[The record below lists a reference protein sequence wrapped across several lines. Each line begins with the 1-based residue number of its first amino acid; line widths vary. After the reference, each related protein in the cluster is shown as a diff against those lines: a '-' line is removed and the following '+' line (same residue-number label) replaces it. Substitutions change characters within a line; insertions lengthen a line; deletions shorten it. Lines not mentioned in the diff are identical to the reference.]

1 VNHLPDEKTSFSRW
15 SFLKNPVISVLVF
28 SNGITMLGFG
38 QILPIIPILMYDY
51 LHASEIE
58 IGLTIS
64 AFAITRVL
72 SQGPFG
78 SLSDRYGRRP
88 FIIISLLG
96 YSIVSFLYIFAT
108 QTWHI
113 LAIRAVQGLFSG
125 ALWPVSDAMVMDI
138 CDPKHRGKVI
148 STIQIAYNAGWFAG
162 PFLGG
167 VIADLFGLSATFGFS
182 AGLSFTAFIVALI
195 FLKETIKVKKDPST
209 QKFSIVDGFKNNFQ
223 KSFQILRKFPALKNL
238 AISALVLQTSLSLLQ
253 GYTPIFISDVL
264 GGSEL
269 DIGVIIGLGG
279 VLGLV
284 SQYIA
289 GSLGDRYGK
298 WLILEIGVFVV
309 ALTSPILLLIQNM
322 YQAYIILPIVM
333 CLNMIS
339 SPMLTALVGDAV
351 PSDERGTGYG
361 AYGIVRDL
369 SLIIGSP
376 LGGLVLEFSR
386 NFLKET
392 LLQSLRLLF
401 IFRSIMLFITLS
413 ITLYFMKSFREVDT
427 VIWTRSKIPPPE

>member
-1 VNHLPDEKTSFSRW
+1 VDHLPDKNTPFSRW
-15 SFLKNPVISVLVF
+15 SLLKNPVISVLVF

-64 AFAITRVL
+64 SFAITRVL

-96 YSIVSFLYIFAT
+96 YSIVSFLYIFAS

-182 AGLSFTAFIVALI
+182 AGLSFTAFIVASI
-195 FLKETIKVKKDPST
+195 FLKETIKVKNNPST
-209 QKFSIVDGFKNNFQ
+209 QKFSIVNGFKNNFQ

-269 DIGVIIGLGG
+269 DIGIIIGLGG

-298 WLILEIGVFVV
+298 WLVLEIGVFVA
-309 ALTSPILLLIQNM
+309 ALISPTLLLIQNM
-322 YQAYIILPIVM
+322 FQAYIILPIVM
-333 CLNMIS
+333 C
-339 SPMLTALVGDAV
+339 
-351 PSDERGTGYG
+351 R
-361 AYGIVRDL
+361 R
-369 SLIIGSP
+369 
-376 LGGLVLEFSR
+376 
-386 NFLKET
+386 
-392 LLQSLRLLF
+392 
-401 IFRSIMLFITLS
+401 
-413 ITLYFMKSFREVDT
+413 
-427 VIWTRSKIPPPE
+427 

>member
-1 VNHLPDEKTSFSRW
+1 MDHLPDKNTPFSRW
-15 SFLKNPVISVLVF
+15 SLLKNPVISVLVF

-64 AFAITRVL
+64 SFAITRVL

-96 YSIVSFLYIFAT
+96 YSIVSFLYIFAS

-182 AGLSFTAFIVALI
+182 AGLSFTAFIVASI
-195 FLKETIKVKKDPST
+195 FLKETIKVKNNPST
-209 QKFSIVDGFKNNFQ
+209 QKFSIVNGFKNNFQ

-269 DIGVIIGLGG
+269 DIGIIIGLGG

-298 WLILEIGVFVV
+298 WLVLEIGVFVA
-309 ALTSPILLLIQNM
+309 ALISPTLLLIQNM
-322 YQAYIILPIVM
+322 FQAYILLPIVM

-369 SLIIGSP
+369 SNNRFP
-376 LGGLVLEFSR
+376 F
-386 NFLKET
+386 
-392 LLQSLRLLF
+392 
-401 IFRSIMLFITLS
+401 
-413 ITLYFMKSFREVDT
+413 
-427 VIWTRSKIPPPE
+427 

>member
-1 VNHLPDEKTSFSRW
+1 
-15 SFLKNPVISVLVF
+15 
-28 SNGITMLGFG
+28 MLGFG

-64 AFAITRVL
+64 SFAITRIL
-72 SQGPFG
+72 SQGPIG
-78 SLSDRYGRRP
+78 TLSDKYGRKP
-88 FIIISLLG
+88 FITVSLLG
-96 YSIVSFLYIFAT
+96 YSIVSFLYIFAF

-113 LAIRAVQGLFSG
+113 LAIRAVQGFFSG

-167 VIADLFGLSATFGFS
+167 VIADLYGIDATFGFS
-182 AGLSFTAFIVALI
+182 AGLSFTAFIIALL
-195 FLKETIKVKKDPST
+195 FLRETMKVKRVSSVKEV
-209 QKFSIVDGFKNNFQ
+209 SIISSLRNNFE
-223 KSFQILRKFPALKNL
+223 KSFQALGKFPALKNL
-238 AISALVLQTSLSLLQ
+238 AISAFVLQTSLSLLQ

-264 GGSEL
+264 NGTEL
-269 DIGVIIGLGG
+269 DIGLIVGVGG
-279 VLGLV
+279 VLGLITQFFV
-284 SQYIA
+284 

-298 WLILEIGVFVV
+298 WLILEVGVFI
-309 ALTSPILLLIQNM
+309 AATLSPTLLLIQNLL
-322 YQAYIILPIVM
+322 QAYIILPIVM
-333 CLNMIS
+333 CCNMIS

-361 AYGIVRDL
+361 AYGVVRDF

-376 LGGLVLEFSR
+376 LGGFILELSR
-386 NFLKET
+386 KFFGAS
-392 LLQSLRLLF
+392 LLQSLRILF
-401 IFRSIMLFITLS
+401 IFRSLMLFLTLFV
-413 ITLYFMKSFREVDT
+413 TLYYMRSFKEVDT
-427 VIWTRSKIPPPE
+427 IIWVRSKVPPPE

>member
-1 VNHLPDEKTSFSRW
+1 MPDKKTSFSRL

-38 QILPIIPILMYDY
+38 QILPIIPILLYDY

-64 AFAITRVL
+64 SFAITRVL

-78 SLSDRYGRRP
+78 TLSDRYGRRP
-88 FIIISLLG
+88 FIVISLLG
-96 YSIVSFLYIFAT
+96 YSIVSLLYIFAS

-113 LAIRAVQGLFSG
+113 LVIRAVQGLFSG

-182 AGLSFTAFIVALI
+182 AGLSFTAFIIALI
-195 FLKETIKVKKDPST
+195 FLKETIRVEDAPSI
-209 QKFSIVDGFKNNFQ
+209 QQFSIVEGFKNNFQ
-223 KSFQILRKFPALKNL
+223 KTFQILRKFPALKNL
-238 AISALVLQTSLSLLQ
+238 AVSAFILQTSLSLLQ

-264 GGSEL
+264 NGTEL
-269 DIGVIIGLGG
+269 DIGIIIGFGG
-279 VLGLV
+279 VLGFIA
-284 SQYIA
+284 QYIA

-298 WLILEIGVFVV
+298 WLILEIGVFIA
-309 ALTSPILLLIQNM
+309 ALISPTLLLIQNM
-322 YQAYIILPIVM
+322 FHAYIILPTVM
-333 CLNMIS
+333 CCNMIS

-361 AYGIVRDL
+361 AYGIVRDF

-376 LGGLVLEFSR
+376 IGGLVLEFSR

-413 ITLYFMKSFREVDT
+413 IALYFMKSFREVDT
-427 VIWTRSKIPPPE
+427 VIWKRSKIPPLE

>member
-1 VNHLPDEKTSFSRW
+1 MNYLPDKKTSFSRL

-38 QILPIIPILMYDY
+38 QILPIIPILLYDY

-64 AFAITRVL
+64 SFAITRVL

-78 SLSDRYGRRP
+78 TLSDRYGRRP
-88 FIIISLLG
+88 FIVISLLG
-96 YSIVSFLYIFAT
+96 YSIVSLLYIFAS

-113 LAIRAVQGLFSG
+113 LVIRAVQGLFSG

-138 CDPKHRGKVI
+138 CDPKHRGKLI

-182 AGLSFTAFIVALI
+182 AGLSFTAFIIALI
-195 FLKETIKVKKDPST
+195 FLKETIRVEDTPSI
-209 QKFSIVDGFKNNFQ
+209 QQFSIVEGFKNNFQ
-223 KSFQILRKFPALKNL
+223 KTFQILRKFPALKNL
-238 AISALVLQTSLSLLQ
+238 AVSAFILQTSLSLLQ

-264 GGSEL
+264 NGTEL
-269 DIGVIIGLGG
+269 DIGIIIGFGG
-279 VLGLV
+279 VLGFIA
-284 SQYIA
+284 QYIA

-298 WLILEIGVFVV
+298 WLVLEIGVFIA
-309 ALTSPILLLIQNM
+309 ALISPTLLLIQNM
-322 YQAYIILPIVM
+322 FHAYIILPTVM
-333 CLNMIS
+333 CCNMIS

-361 AYGIVRDL
+361 AYGIVRDF

-376 LGGLVLEFSR
+376 IGGLVLEFSR

-413 ITLYFMKSFREVDT
+413 IALYFMKSFREVDT
-427 VIWTRSKIPPPE
+427 VIWKRSKIPPLE

>member
-1 VNHLPDEKTSFSRW
+1 MSEERTSFSRW
-15 SFLKNPVISVLVF
+15 TFLKNPVISVLVF

-64 AFAITRVL
+64 SFAITRIL
-72 SQGPFG
+72 SQGPIG
-78 SLSDRYGRRP
+78 ALSDKYGRKP
-88 FIIISLLG
+88 FITLSLLG
-96 YSIVSFLYIFAT
+96 YSVVSFLYIFAS

-113 LAIRAVQGLFSG
+113 LTIRAIQGFFSG

-167 VIADLFGLSATFGFS
+167 VIADLYGISATFGFS
-182 AGLSFTAFIVALI
+182 AGLSFVAFITALL
-195 FLKETIKVKKDPST
+195 FLKETVKEKNVSSVKEVSIIK
-209 QKFSIVDGFKNNFQ
+209 GFEKNFE
-223 KSFQILRKFPALKNL
+223 KSFQALRKFPALKHL
-238 AISALVLQTSLSLLQ
+238 ALSAFVLQTSLSLLQ

-264 GGSEL
+264 NGTEL
-269 DIGVIIGLGG
+269 DIGIIIGAGG
-279 VLGLV
+279 VLGLIA
-284 SQYIA
+284 QFFA

-298 WLILEIGVFVV
+298 WIILEVGVFIA
-309 ALTSPILLLIQNM
+309 ALISPSLLLIQNLL
-322 YQAYIILPIVM
+322 QAYIILPIMM
-333 CLNMIS
+333 CCNMIS

-351 PSDERGTGYG
+351 PSDERGAGYG
-361 AYGIVRDL
+361 AYGIVRDF

-376 LGGLVLEFSR
+376 LGGVVLELSR
-386 NFLKET
+386 NFLKT
-392 LLQSLRLLF
+392 SLMQSLRLLF
-401 IFRSIMLFITLS
+401 VFRSIMLLLTLS
-413 ITLYFMKSFREVDT
+413 ITLYYMKSFKEVDT
-427 VIWTRSKIPPPE
+427 IIWARSKLPPPE